1 MKKLLEIDRRL
12 AELKALRQK
21 VASQEA
27 LSARR
32 QRTQRCVILGAWLL
46 SNDPSKVAQIVGQ
59 LTRSQDRRV
68 FGMHDE
74 VAITNIAQGSF
85 VTETSNSSA
94 SE

>member
-1 MKKLLEIDRRL
+1 MKKLLEIDKKL

-46 SNDPSKVAQIVGQ
+46 ANDPSKVAQIVGQ
-59 LTRSQDRRV
+59 LSRSQDRRV
-68 FGMHDE
+68 FGMQDE
-74 VAITNIAQGSF
+74 VAITNTAQCASKP
-85 VTETSNSSA
+85 ETSNS
-94 SE
+94 